1 MGWSGG
7 RLYMIAAFLY
17 YVSPKW
23 FIGMLQV
30 QFKGRPETWNSGVQI
45 KKCRYLEASGCVALC
60 VNLCK
65 VGRLTDQ

>member
-1 MGWSGG
+1 M
-7 RLYMIAAFLY
+7 
-17 YVSPKW
+17 
-23 FIGMLQV
+23 

-65 VGRLTDQ
+65 VGRLPDHRAILPSYRYLMLCNLLILPR

>member
-1 MGWSGG
+1 MVWWAPAHERSIP
-7 RLYMIAAFLY
+7 RPCVFLLYHAI
-17 YVSPKW
+17 
-23 FIGMLQV
+23 MLQV

-65 VGRLTDQ
+65 VGRLTDS